1 MNKILNKISPLVIL
15 IFLLTFIFGLT
26 SCKKE
31 EDSYRNIKIVELE
44 GDATIT
50 RKEKEYDAYVNMSL
64 RSNDNILVKE
74 ASSLILKLDS
84 DKYLY
89 VGEKS
94 NIDLV
99 SSNKDSSKT
108 LIKVNEGSIVSEVKN
123 KLNEG
128 EEYGVETP
136 NSVMAIRGT
145 TFGVTVSHFDDFCEI
160 TYKLIKGK
168 IELAVIDQD
177 GSNYNAGVFEMNPME
192 LINITVEND
201 AIIEGDALS
210 NVAAAYAN
218 GQIEITNY
226 DDVYDYISSSTKVSL
241 DKSALE
247 VEDIQDELKT
257 LPTNHDD
264 NINRVVALYSTF
276 NIRDIGVINEV
287 VYEQEGTYTIRA
299 YALDVPD
306 MVVSGWMVNGT
317 KIDGGQ
323 ITDIEITK
331 SCTIEP
337 IYVNYDSYYTV
348 TFTKENIYSGVTD
361 ASYDP
366 EVTINNETLT
376 SGDDFYSDSF
386 NIVFDDTVDSATGL
400 APILIGIYEVG
411 PNSNEFLS
419 CDLDYDYTPY
429 NGDADVSIK
438 YILLE
443 ENNLPQI
450 LVYTGAETTY
460 FVTAVVDNLETL
472 KQFTFKIGY
481 TDFEIDPN
489 AVDYVIRDEN
499 GAEVDNPTEPGNYY
513 LEYFLKN
520 KTGVSSYE
528 LQLEIIAE
536 P

>member
-1 MNKILNKISPLVIL
+1 MRNVGRRRDGPLAVGDLIGQVASAALGILGKGVGIVCVQAVARVARSSKIH
-15 IFLLTFIFGLT
+15 T
-26 SCKKE
+26 C
-31 EDSYRNIKIVELE
+31 RE
-44 GDATIT
+44 GQVRIC
-50 RKEKEYDAYVNMSL
+50 L
-64 RSNDNILVKE
+64 
-74 ASSLILKLDS
+74 LIL
-84 DKYLY
+84 
-89 VGEKS
+89 
-94 NIDLV
+94 
-99 SSNKDSSKT
+99 
-108 LIKVNEGSIVSEVKN
+108 
-123 KLNEG
+123 
-128 EEYGVETP
+128 
-136 NSVMAIRGT
+136 
-145 TFGVTVSHFDDFCEI
+145 
-160 TYKLIKGK
+160 
-168 IELAVIDQD
+168 AV
-177 GSNYNAGVFEMNPME
+177 AP
-192 LINITVEND
+192 LH
-201 AIIEGDALS
+201 
-210 NVAAAYAN
+210 
-218 GQIEITNY
+218 
-226 DDVYDYISSSTKVSL
+226 
-241 DKSALE
+241 LE
-247 VEDIQDELKT
+247 VLHLTVI
-257 LPTNHDD
+257 
-264 NINRVVALYSTF
+264 RVTF
-276 NIRDIGVINEV
+276 F
-287 VYEQEGTYTIRA
+287 TH
-299 YALDVPD
+299 
-306 MVVSGWMVNGT
+306 
-317 KIDGGQ
+317 DGGQ

-429 NGDADVSIK
+429 NGDADVLIK

-460 FVTAVVDNLETL
+460 FVTAVVDNLEAL

-489 AVDYVIRDEN
+489 AVDYVIRDET